1 MTTPDQTEAAIPAP
15 MPASAVPV
23 HARNGMPAVAR
34 VGLVLALIL
43 ALLAV
48 AGVAY
53 LWQDARRMQQQIATQ
68 VANMNRQASELQ
80 AEAGLASRQ
89 GQEATARTALFA
101 AKVAEFE
108 ARNAQVDSVLQGLAR
123 AKDENLLVDIDA
135 AIQMGWQQTQ
145 LTGGVQPLLAGLVS
159 AQNRLRQAAQPK
171 LLPLEQ
177 SIGRD
182 IERLRQTS
190 ESDVTM
196 LLGRID
202 GVLRQ
207 IDSMPL
213 QSDLVRLNE
222 RTWQAQASSVASLPA
237 DAPWWQQAW
246 AHVSDTFSDLVR
258 VRTIE
263 SRDAALLQPQ
273 QGYYLRENIKLQL
286 LNARMALLARQPEI
300 ARSDVQQVRAMMSR
314 YFQSDAQV
322 VRDSLLQLEEIG
334 SNIHAVQMP
343 TIRETQAA
351 LTAAQN
357 AAALSAPVAVPAV
370 AATVPAS
377 AALASAAASAASA
390 ATGN

>member
-263 SRDAALLQPQ
+263 STEAAMLAPEQTLYVREHLRLRLLGARLALLS
-273 QGYYLRENIKLQL
+273 
-286 LNARMALLARQPEI
+286 RQPEL
-300 ARSDVQQVRAMMSR
+300 AR
-314 YFQSDAQV
+314 
-322 VRDSLLQLEEIG
+322 RDME
-334 SNIHAVQMP
+334 
-343 TIRETQAA
+343 
-351 LTAAQN
+351 AAQLLLGKYFDN
-357 AAALSAPVAVPAV
+357 DAPLLKSSRNTLAEVSRLSQEGALPSISNTLSALAAV
-370 AATVPAS
+370 S
-377 AALASAAASAASA
+377 AA
-390 ATGN
+390 GK